1 MTVSVTA
8 TNGTAMIDMRPVG
21 YVIGILVIFLGLTMF
36 APLIVDL
43 GEDNG
48 HWPVFATSAAIT
60 IVSGGFLALAS
71 SNGTHI
77 GLDIQK
83 TFLLTTL
90 VWVVLSIFASIPF
103 LLGFTNANIVDA
115 IFEAVSG
122 ITTTGSTVLSELD
135 KLPKGLLLWRGIL
148 QWLGGIGIIVVAM
161 VFLPELRVGGMQIFR
176 AEGFDTLGK
185 ILPRATTIAFQISII
200 YVGITIACGLAY
212 VLAGMNFFDA
222 VVHAFTTVAT
232 GGFSNYDDSFSV
244 FSWKVE
250 YVAILFMILSALPF
264 VRYVQLIN
272 GQGTAVF
279 KDPQVKTFIILI
291 CALVLLSTLVL
302 SLQLNLSFELVFRK
316 ALFNITSIIT
326 GTGYASTN
334 YMLWGGFLVSLLFFV
349 GLVGGCAGSTTCSV
363 KIFRYQIVFASIA
376 SQLKRI
382 QSPNGIFIP
391 RYQGRQISDD
401 ILNSVLTFFVVFFA
415 SLGILA
421 ALLSLTGLDLITSL
435 SGAAAALG
443 NIGPGLGETI
453 GPDGNFSSL
462 NETAKW
468 LLVAGML
475 IGRLELMA
483 VYILFTLKF
492 WRN

>member
-1 MTVSVTA
+1 M
-8 TNGTAMIDMRPVG
+8 
-21 YVIGILVIFLGLTMF
+21 
-36 APLIVDL
+36 
-43 GEDNG
+43 
-48 HWPVFATSAAIT
+48 
-60 IVSGGFLALAS
+60 
-71 SNGTHI
+71 
-77 GLDIQK
+77 
-83 TFLLTTL
+83 TTL

-279 KDPQVKTFIILI
+279 KDPQVKTFFVLI

-302 SLQLNLSFELVFRK
+302 SLQLNLSLELVFRK

-462 NETAKW
+462 NKTAKW

>member
-1 MTVSVTA
+1 M
-8 TNGTAMIDMRPVG
+8 
-21 YVIGILVIFLGLTMF
+21 
-36 APLIVDL
+36 
-43 GEDNG
+43 
-48 HWPVFATSAAIT
+48 
-60 IVSGGFLALAS
+60 
-71 SNGTHI
+71 
-77 GLDIQK
+77 
-83 TFLLTTL
+83 TTL

-250 YVAILFMILSALPF
+250 YLAILFMILSALPF

-279 KDPQVKTFIILI
+279 KDPQVKTFFVLI

-302 SLQLNLSFELVFRK
+302 SLQLNLSLELVFRK

-462 NETAKW
+462 NKTAKW

>member
-1 MTVSVTA
+1 
-8 TNGTAMIDMRPVG
+8 MIDMRPVG

-279 KDPQVKTFIILI
+279 KDPQVKTFIVLI

-349 GLVGGCAGSTTCSV
+349 GLIGGCAGSTTCSV

>member
-1 MTVSVTA
+1 
-8 TNGTAMIDMRPVG
+8 MIDMRPVG

-103 LLGFTNANIVDA
+103 LLGFTDANVVDA

-279 KDPQVKTFIILI
+279 KDPQVKTFFVLI

-302 SLQLNLSFELVFRK
+302 SLQLNLSLELVFRK

-462 NETAKW
+462 NKTAKW

>member
-1 MTVSVTA
+1 
-8 TNGTAMIDMRPVG
+8 MIDMRPVG

-36 APLIVDL
+36 APLAADI

-48 HWPVFATSAAIT
+48 HWPVFAISAAIT
-60 IVSGGFLALAS
+60 IISGGFLALAS
-71 SNGTHI
+71 SNGTHV

-103 LLGFTNANIVDA
+103 LLGYTNAILVDA

-122 ITTTGSTVLSELD
+122 ITTTGSTVFSDLD
-135 KLPKGLLLWRGIL
+135 KMPKGLLLWRGIL

-212 VLAGMNFFDA
+212 VLAGMSFFDA
-222 VVHAFTTVAT
+222 VVHSFTTVAT
-232 GGFSNYDDSFSV
+232 GGFSNYDKSFSV

-272 GQGTAVF
+272 GQGTAVL
-279 KDPQVKTFIILI
+279 KDPQVKTFIFLI
-291 CALVLLSTLVL
+291 CFLVVLSTLVL

-316 ALFNITSIIT
+316 ALFNITSILT

-382 QSPNGIFIP
+382 HSPNGIFIP

-421 ALLSLTGLDLITSL
+421 VLLSLTGLDLITSL
-435 SGAAAALG
+435 SGAAAALA

-462 NETAKW
+462 SETAKW
-468 LLVAGML
+468 LLIAGML

>member
-1 MTVSVTA
+1 
-8 TNGTAMIDMRPVG
+8 
-21 YVIGILVIFLGLTMF
+21 MF

-279 KDPQVKTFIILI
+279 KDPQVKTFFVLI

-302 SLQLNLSFELVFRK
+302 SLQLNLSLELVFRK

-462 NETAKW
+462 NKTAKW

>member
-1 MTVSVTA
+1 
-8 TNGTAMIDMRPVG
+8 MIDMRPVG
-21 YVIGILVIFLGLTMF
+21 YVIGILVVFLGLTML
-36 APLIVDL
+36 APLAVDF
-43 GEDNG
+43 GQGNG

-60 IVSGGFLALAS
+60 IISGGFLALAS

-90 VWVVLSIFASIPF
+90 VWVALSVFGSIPF
-103 LLGFTNANIVDA
+103 ILGYTNANLVDA

-122 ITTTGSTVLSELD
+122 ITTTGSTVFNELD

-200 YVGITIACGLAY
+200 YVGITIACGLSY

-232 GGFSNYDDSFSV
+232 GGFSNYDGSFSV

-272 GQGTAVF
+272 GQGTAVL
-279 KDPQVKTFIILI
+279 KDPQVKTFIYLIIL
-291 CALVLLSTLVL
+291 LVVLSTFVL
-302 SLQLNLSFELVFRK
+302 SIQLNLSFELIFRK
-316 ALFNITSIIT
+316 SLFNITSILT

-349 GLVGGCAGSTTCSV
+349 GLIGGCAGSTTCSV

-382 QSPNGIFIP
+382 HSPNGVFIP

-421 ALLSLTGLDLITSL
+421 VLLSLTGLDLITSL
-435 SGAAAALG
+435 SGAAAALA

-462 NETAKW
+462 SDTAKW
-468 LLVAGML
+468 LLIAGML

>member
-1 MTVSVTA
+1 
-8 TNGTAMIDMRPVG
+8 MIDMRPVG

-279 KDPQVKTFIILI
+279 KDPQVKTFFVLI

-302 SLQLNLSFELVFRK
+302 SLQLNLSLELVFRK

-421 ALLSLTGLDLITSL
+421 TLLSLTGLDLITSL

-462 NETAKW
+462 NKTAKW

>member
-1 MTVSVTA
+1 
-8 TNGTAMIDMRPVG
+8 
-21 YVIGILVIFLGLTMF
+21 MF

-279 KDPQVKTFIILI
+279 KDPQVKTFFVLI

-302 SLQLNLSFELVFRK
+302 SLQLNLSLELVFRK

-421 ALLSLTGLDLITSL
+421 TLLSLTGLDLITSL

>member
-1 MTVSVTA
+1 LTVTVTA
-8 TNGTAMIDMRPVG
+8 INGVSMIDMRPVG

-48 HWPVFATSAAIT
+48 HWPVFATSAAVT

-71 SNGTHI
+71 SNGTHV

-103 LLGFTNANIVDA
+103 LLGFTNATIVDA

-122 ITTTGSTVLSELD
+122 ITTTGSTVFSELE

-185 ILPRATTIAFQISII
+185 ILPRATMIAFQISII

-212 VLAGMNFFDA
+212 VLAGMSFFDA

-232 GGFSNYDDSFSV
+232 GGFSNHDDSFSV

-272 GQGTAVF
+272 GQGTAIF
-279 KDPQVKTFIILI
+279 KDPQVKTFVVLI

-302 SLQLNLSFELVFRK
+302 SLQLNLSLELVFRK
-316 ALFNITSIIT
+316 ALFNITSIMT
-326 GTGYASTN
+326 GTGYASTD

-401 ILNSVLTFFVVFFA
+401 ILNSVLTFFVVFFE

-421 ALLSLTGLDLITSL
+421 TLLSLTGLDLITSL

>member
-1 MTVSVTA
+1 
-8 TNGTAMIDMRPVG
+8 
-21 YVIGILVIFLGLTMF
+21 MF

-279 KDPQVKTFIILI
+279 RDPQVKTFFVLI
-291 CALVLLSTLVL
+291 CALVLVSTLVL
-302 SLQLNLSFELVFRK
+302 SLQLNLSLELVFRK

>member
-1 MTVSVTA
+1 
-8 TNGTAMIDMRPVG
+8 MIDMRPVG

-90 VWVVLSIFASIPF
+90 VWIVLSIFASIPF

-279 KDPQVKTFIILI
+279 KDPQVKTFIVLI

-302 SLQLNLSFELVFRK
+302 SLQLNLSLELVFRK

>member
-1 MTVSVTA
+1 
-8 TNGTAMIDMRPVG
+8 
-21 YVIGILVIFLGLTMF
+21 MF

-122 ITTTGSTVLSELD
+122 ITTTGSTVLGELD

-148 QWLGGIGIIVVAM
+148 QWLGGIGIIVVAL

-232 GGFSNYDDSFSV
+232 GGFSNYDESFSV

-279 KDPQVKTFIILI
+279 KDPQVKTFFVLI

-302 SLQLNLSFELVFRK
+302 SLQLNLSLELVFRK

-435 SGAAAALG
+435 SGEAAALG

-453 GPDGNFSSL
+453 GPDGNFSYL
-462 NETAKW
+462 NKTAKW

>member
-1 MTVSVTA
+1 
-8 TNGTAMIDMRPVG
+8 
-21 YVIGILVIFLGLTMF
+21 MF

-279 KDPQVKTFIILI
+279 KDPQVKTFFVLI

-302 SLQLNLSFELVFRK
+302 SLQLNLSLELVFRK

-401 ILNSVLTFFVVFFA
+401 ILISVLTFFVVFFA

>member
-1 MTVSVTA
+1 M
-8 TNGTAMIDMRPVG
+8 
-21 YVIGILVIFLGLTMF
+21 L
-36 APLIVDL
+36 APLAVDF
-43 GEDNG
+43 GQGNG
-48 HWPVFATSAAIT
+48 HWPVFATAAAIT
-60 IVSGGFLALAS
+60 IISGGFLALAS

-90 VWVVLSIFASIPF
+90 VWVALSVFAAIPF
-103 LLGFTNANIVDA
+103 ILGFTNANLVDA

-122 ITTTGSTVLSELD
+122 ITTTGSTVFNELD
-135 KLPKGLLLWRGIL
+135 KMPKGLLLWRGIL

-200 YVGITIACGLAY
+200 YVGITIACGLSY

-232 GGFSNYDDSFSV
+232 GGFSNYDGSFSV

-272 GQGTAVF
+272 GQGTAVL
-279 KDPQVKTFIILI
+279 KDPQVKTFIFLIIL
-291 CALVLLSTLVL
+291 LVLLSTFVL
-302 SLQLNLSFELVFRK
+302 SIQLNLSFELVFRK
-316 ALFNITSIIT
+316 ALFNITSILT

-349 GLVGGCAGSTTCSV
+349 GLIGGCAGSTTCSV

-382 QSPNGIFIP
+382 HSPNGVFIP

-421 ALLSLTGLDLITSL
+421 VLLSLTGLDLITSL
-435 SGAAAALG
+435 SGAAAALA

-462 NETAKW
+462 SDTAKW
-468 LLVAGML
+468 LLIAGML

>member
-1 MTVSVTA
+1 
-8 TNGTAMIDMRPVG
+8 MIDMRPVG

-71 SNGTHI
+71 SNGTHV

-103 LLGFTNANIVDA
+103 LLGFTNATIVDA

-122 ITTTGSTVLSELD
+122 ITTTGSTVFSELE

-185 ILPRATTIAFQISII
+185 ILPRATMIAFQISII

-212 VLAGMNFFDA
+212 VLAGMSFFDA

-232 GGFSNYDDSFSV
+232 GGFSNHDDSFSV

-272 GQGTAVF
+272 GQGTAIF

-302 SLQLNLSFELVFRK
+302 SLQLNLSLELVFRK
-316 ALFNITSIIT
+316 ALFNITSIMT
-326 GTGYASTN
+326 GTGYASTD

-421 ALLSLTGLDLITSL
+421 ILLSLTGLDFITSL

>member
-1 MTVSVTA
+1 
-8 TNGTAMIDMRPVG
+8 MIDMRPVG
-21 YVIGILVIFLGLTMF
+21 YVIGILVVFLGLTML
-36 APLIVDL
+36 APLAVDF
-43 GEDNG
+43 GQGNG

-60 IVSGGFLALAS
+60 IISGGFLALAS
-71 SNGTHI
+71 SNGTHL
-77 GLDIQK
+77 GLDVQK

-90 VWVVLSIFASIPF
+90 VWVALSVFASLPF
-103 LLGFTNANIVDA
+103 ILGYTNANLVDA

-122 ITTTGSTVLSELD
+122 ITTTGSTVFNELD
-135 KLPKGLLLWRGIL
+135 KMPKGLLLWRGIL

-200 YVGITIACGLAY
+200 YVGITIACGLSY

-232 GGFSNYDDSFSV
+232 GGFSNYDGSFSV
-244 FSWKVE
+244 FSWQVE

-272 GQGTAVF
+272 GHGTSVV
-279 KDPQVKTFIILI
+279 KDPQVKTFIFLIIL
-291 CALVLLSTLVL
+291 LVLLSTFVL
-302 SLQLNLSFELVFRK
+302 SIQLNLSFELIFRK
-316 ALFNITSIIT
+316 ALFNITSILT

-349 GLVGGCAGSTTCSV
+349 GLIGGCAGSTTCSV

-382 QSPNGIFIP
+382 HSPNGVFIP

-401 ILNSVLTFFVVFFA
+401 ILNSVMTFFVVFFA

-421 ALLSLTGLDLITSL
+421 VLLSLTGLDLITSL
-435 SGAAAALG
+435 SGAAAALA

-462 NETAKW
+462 SDTAKW
-468 LLVAGML
+468 LLIAGML

>member
-1 MTVSVTA
+1 
-8 TNGTAMIDMRPVG
+8 
-21 YVIGILVIFLGLTMF
+21 MF

-279 KDPQVKTFIILI
+279 KDPQVKTFFVLI

-302 SLQLNLSFELVFRK
+302 SLQLNLSLELVFRK

-468 LLVAGML
+468 LLIAGML

>member
-1 MTVSVTA
+1 
-8 TNGTAMIDMRPVG
+8 
-21 YVIGILVIFLGLTMF
+21 MF
-36 APLIVDL
+36 APLAADI

-48 HWPVFATSAAIT
+48 HWPVFAISAAIT
-60 IVSGGFLALAS
+60 IISGGFLALAS
-71 SNGTHI
+71 SNGTHV

-90 VWVVLSIFASIPF
+90 VWIVLSIFASIPF
-103 LLGFTNANIVDA
+103 LLGYTNAILVDA

-122 ITTTGSTVLSELD
+122 ITTTGSTVFSDLD
-135 KLPKGLLLWRGIL
+135 KMPKGLLLWRGIL

-212 VLAGMNFFDA
+212 VLAGMSFFDA
-222 VVHAFTTVAT
+222 VVHSFTTVAT
-232 GGFSNYDDSFSV
+232 GGFSNYDKSFSV

-272 GQGTAVF
+272 GQGTAVL
-279 KDPQVKTFIILI
+279 KDPQVKTFIFLI
-291 CALVLLSTLVL
+291 CFLVVLSTLVL

-316 ALFNITSIIT
+316 ALFNITSILT

-382 QSPNGIFIP
+382 HSPNGIFIP

-421 ALLSLTGLDLITSL
+421 ILLSLTGLDLITSL
-435 SGAAAALG
+435 SGAAAALA

-462 NETAKW
+462 SETAKW
-468 LLVAGML
+468 LLIAGML

>member
-1 MTVSVTA
+1 M
-8 TNGTAMIDMRPVG
+8 
-21 YVIGILVIFLGLTMF
+21 FGLLYRCLR
-36 APLIVDL
+36 A
-43 GEDNG
+43 
-48 HWPVFATSAAIT
+48 
-60 IVSGGFLALAS
+60 
-71 SNGTHI
+71 
-77 GLDIQK
+77 
-83 TFLLTTL
+83 
-90 VWVVLSIFASIPF
+90 IPF
-103 LLGFTNANIVDA
+103 ILGFTNANLVDA

-122 ITTTGSTVLSELD
+122 ITTTGSTVFNELD
-135 KLPKGLLLWRGIL
+135 KMPKGLLLWRGIL

-200 YVGITIACGLAY
+200 YVGITIACGLSY

-232 GGFSNYDDSFSV
+232 GGFSNYDGSFSV

-279 KDPQVKTFIILI
+279 KDPQVKTFILLIIL
-291 CALVLLSTLVL
+291 LVLLSTFVL
-302 SLQLNLSFELVFRK
+302 SIQLNLSFELVFRK
-316 ALFNITSIIT
+316 ALFNITSILT

-349 GLVGGCAGSTTCSV
+349 GLIGGCAGSTTCSV

-382 QSPNGIFIP
+382 HSPNGVFIP

-421 ALLSLTGLDLITSL
+421 VLLSLTGLDLITSL
-435 SGAAAALG
+435 SGAAAALA

-462 NETAKW
+462 SDTAKW
-468 LLVAGML
+468 LLIAGML

>member
-1 MTVSVTA
+1 
-8 TNGTAMIDMRPVG
+8 MIDMRPVG

-48 HWPVFATSAAIT
+48 HWPVFATSAAVT

-71 SNGTHI
+71 SNGTHV

-103 LLGFTNANIVDA
+103 LLGFTNATIVDA

-122 ITTTGSTVLSELD
+122 ITTTGSTVFSELE

-185 ILPRATTIAFQISII
+185 ILPRATMIAFQISII

-212 VLAGMNFFDA
+212 VLAGMSFFDA

-232 GGFSNYDDSFSV
+232 GGFSNHDDSFSV

-272 GQGTAVF
+272 GQGTAIF
-279 KDPQVKTFIILI
+279 KDPQVKTFIVLI

-302 SLQLNLSFELVFRK
+302 SLQLNLSLELVFRK
-316 ALFNITSIIT
+316 ALFNITSIMT
-326 GTGYASTN
+326 GTGYASTD

-421 ALLSLTGLDLITSL
+421 VLLSLTGLDFITSL

>member
-1 MTVSVTA
+1 
-8 TNGTAMIDMRPVG
+8 MIDMRPVG

-185 ILPRATTIAFQISII
+185 ILPRATTIASQISII

-279 KDPQVKTFIILI
+279 KDPQVKTFIVLI

>member
-1 MTVSVTA
+1 
-8 TNGTAMIDMRPVG
+8 MIDMRPVG

-279 KDPQVKTFIILI
+279 KDPQVKTFFVLI

-302 SLQLNLSFELVFRK
+302 SLQLNLSLELVFRK

-349 GLVGGCAGSTTCSV
+349 GLIGGCAGSTTCSV

-462 NETAKW
+462 NKTAKW

>member
-1 MTVSVTA
+1 
-8 TNGTAMIDMRPVG
+8 
-21 YVIGILVIFLGLTMF
+21 MF
-36 APLIVDL
+36 APLAADI
-43 GEDNG
+43 GEANG
-48 HWPVFATSAAIT
+48 HWPVFAISAAIT
-60 IVSGGFLALAS
+60 IISGGFLALAS
-71 SNGTHI
+71 SNGTHV

-103 LLGFTNANIVDA
+103 LLGYTNAVLVDA

-122 ITTTGSTVLSELD
+122 ITTTGSTVFSDLD
-135 KLPKGLLLWRGIL
+135 KMPKGLLLWRGIL

-212 VLAGMNFFDA
+212 VLAGMSFFDA
-222 VVHAFTTVAT
+222 VVHSFTTVAT
-232 GGFSNYDDSFSV
+232 GGFSNYDKSFSV

-272 GQGTAVF
+272 GQGTAVL
-279 KDPQVKTFIILI
+279 KDPQVKTFIFLI
-291 CALVLLSTLVL
+291 CFLVVLSTLVL

-316 ALFNITSIIT
+316 ALFNITSILT

-382 QSPNGIFIP
+382 HSPNGIFIP

-421 ALLSLTGLDLITSL
+421 VLLSLTGLDLITSL
-435 SGAAAALG
+435 SGAAAALA

-462 NETAKW
+462 SETAKW
-468 LLVAGML
+468 LLIAGML

>member
-1 MTVSVTA
+1 
-8 TNGTAMIDMRPVG
+8 
-21 YVIGILVIFLGLTMF
+21 MF

-279 KDPQVKTFIILI
+279 RDPQVKTFFVLI

-302 SLQLNLSFELVFRK
+302 SLQLNLSLELVFRK

>member
-1 MTVSVTA
+1 MF
-8 TNGTAMIDMRPVG
+8 DMRPVG

-279 KDPQVKTFIILI
+279 KDPQVKTFFVLI

-302 SLQLNLSFELVFRK
+302 SLQLNLSLELVFRK

>member
-1 MTVSVTA
+1 
-8 TNGTAMIDMRPVG
+8 MIDMRPVG
-21 YVIGILVIFLGLTMF
+21 YVIGILVVFLGLTML
-36 APLIVDL
+36 APLAVDF
-43 GEDNG
+43 GQGNG

-60 IVSGGFLALAS
+60 IISGGFLALAS

-90 VWVVLSIFASIPF
+90 VWVALSVFAAIPF
-103 LLGFTNANIVDA
+103 ILGFTNANLVDA

-122 ITTTGSTVLSELD
+122 ITTTGSTVFNELD
-135 KLPKGLLLWRGIL
+135 KMPKGLLLWRGIL

-200 YVGITIACGLAY
+200 YVGITIACGLSY

-232 GGFSNYDDSFSV
+232 GGFSNYDGSFSV

-272 GQGTAVF
+272 GQGTAVL
-279 KDPQVKTFIILI
+279 KDPQVKTLIYLIIL
-291 CALVLLSTLVL
+291 LVLLSTFVL
-302 SLQLNLSFELVFRK
+302 SIQLNLSFELVFRK
-316 ALFNITSIIT
+316 ALFNITSILT

-349 GLVGGCAGSTTCSV
+349 GLIGGCAGSTTCSV

-382 QSPNGIFIP
+382 HSPNGVFIP

-421 ALLSLTGLDLITSL
+421 VLLSLTGLDLVTSL
-435 SGAAAALG
+435 SGAAAALA

-462 NETAKW
+462 SDTAKW
-468 LLVAGML
+468 LLIAGML

>member
-1 MTVSVTA
+1 M
-8 TNGTAMIDMRPVG
+8 
-21 YVIGILVIFLGLTMF
+21 
-36 APLIVDL
+36 
-43 GEDNG
+43 
-48 HWPVFATSAAIT
+48 
-60 IVSGGFLALAS
+60 
-71 SNGTHI
+71 
-77 GLDIQK
+77 
-83 TFLLTTL
+83 LTTL
-90 VWVVLSIFASIPF
+90 VWVALSVFAAIPF
-103 LLGFTNANIVDA
+103 ILGFTNANLVDA

-122 ITTTGSTVLSELD
+122 ITTTGSTVFNELD
-135 KLPKGLLLWRGIL
+135 KMPKGLLLWRGIL

-200 YVGITIACGLAY
+200 YVGITIACGLSY

-232 GGFSNYDDSFSV
+232 GGFSNYDGSFSV

-279 KDPQVKTFIILI
+279 KDPQVKTFILLIIL
-291 CALVLLSTLVL
+291 LVLLSTFVL
-302 SLQLNLSFELVFRK
+302 SIQLNLSFELVFRK
-316 ALFNITSIIT
+316 ALFNITSILT

-349 GLVGGCAGSTTCSV
+349 GLIGGCAGSTTCSV

-382 QSPNGIFIP
+382 HSPNGVFIP

-421 ALLSLTGLDLITSL
+421 VLLSLTGLDLITSL
-435 SGAAAALG
+435 SGAAAALA

-462 NETAKW
+462 SDTAKW
-468 LLVAGML
+468 LLIAGML

>member
-1 MTVSVTA
+1 
-8 TNGTAMIDMRPVG
+8 MIDMRPVG

-176 AEGFDTLGK
+176 AEGFDTLGR

-279 KDPQVKTFIILI
+279 RDPQVKTFFVLI

-302 SLQLNLSFELVFRK
+302 SLQLNLSLELVFRK

-462 NETAKW
+462 NKTAKW

>member
-1 MTVSVTA
+1 
-8 TNGTAMIDMRPVG
+8 MIDMRPVG

-279 KDPQVKTFIILI
+279 KDPQVKTFFVLI

-302 SLQLNLSFELVFRK
+302 SLQLNLSLELVFRK
-316 ALFNITSIIT
+316 ALFNITSIMT

>member
-1 MTVSVTA
+1 
-8 TNGTAMIDMRPVG
+8 MIDMRPVG
-21 YVIGILVIFLGLTMF
+21 YVIGILVVFLGLTML
-36 APLIVDL
+36 APLAVDF
-43 GEDNG
+43 GQGNG

-60 IVSGGFLALAS
+60 IISGGFLALAS
-71 SNGTHI
+71 SNGTHV

-90 VWVVLSIFASIPF
+90 VWVALSVFASIPF
-103 LLGFTNANIVDA
+103 ILGYTNANLVDA

-122 ITTTGSTVLSELD
+122 ITTTGSTVFNELD
-135 KLPKGLLLWRGIL
+135 KMPKGLLLWRGIL

-200 YVGITIACGLAY
+200 YVGITIACGLSY

-232 GGFSNYDDSFSV
+232 GGFSNYDGSFSV

-272 GQGTAVF
+272 GQGTAVL
-279 KDPQVKTFIILI
+279 KDPQVKTFILLIIL
-291 CALVLLSTLVL
+291 LVLLSTFVL
-302 SLQLNLSFELVFRK
+302 SIQLNLSFELVFRK
-316 ALFNITSIIT
+316 ALFNITSILT

-349 GLVGGCAGSTTCSV
+349 GLIGGCAGSTTCSV

-382 QSPNGIFIP
+382 HSPNGVFIP

-421 ALLSLTGLDLITSL
+421 VLLSLTGLDLITSL
-435 SGAAAALG
+435 SGSAAALA

-462 NETAKW
+462 SDTAKW
-468 LLVAGML
+468 LLIAGML

>member
-1 MTVSVTA
+1 MTA
-8 TNGTAMIDMRPVG
+8 INGIAMIDMRPVG

-36 APLIVDL
+36 APLAADI

-48 HWPVFATSAAIT
+48 HWPVFAISAAIT
-60 IVSGGFLALAS
+60 IISGGFLALAS
-71 SNGTHI
+71 SNGTHV

-103 LLGFTNANIVDA
+103 LLGYTNAVLVDA

-122 ITTTGSTVLSELD
+122 ITTTGSTVFSDLD
-135 KLPKGLLLWRGIL
+135 KMPKGLLLWRGIL

-222 VVHAFTTVAT
+222 VVHSFTTVAT
-232 GGFSNYDDSFSV
+232 GGFSNYDNSFSV

-272 GQGTAVF
+272 GQGTAVL
-279 KDPQVKTFIILI
+279 KDPQVKTFIFLI
-291 CALVLLSTLVL
+291 CFLVVLSTLVL

-316 ALFNITSIIT
+316 ALFNITSILT

-349 GLVGGCAGSTTCSV
+349 GLIGGCAGSTTCSV

-382 QSPNGIFIP
+382 HSPNGIFIP

-421 ALLSLTGLDLITSL
+421 VLLSLTGLDLITSL

-462 NETAKW
+462 NKTAKW
-468 LLVAGML
+468 LLICGML

>member
-1 MTVSVTA
+1 
-8 TNGTAMIDMRPVG
+8 MIDMRPVG

-279 KDPQVKTFIILI
+279 KDPQVKTFFVLI

-302 SLQLNLSFELVFRK
+302 SLQLNLSLELVFRK

-391 RYQGRQISDD
+391 RYQGRQISDE

>member
-1 MTVSVTA
+1 M
-8 TNGTAMIDMRPVG
+8 
-21 YVIGILVIFLGLTMF
+21 
-36 APLIVDL
+36 
-43 GEDNG
+43 
-48 HWPVFATSAAIT
+48 
-60 IVSGGFLALAS
+60 
-71 SNGTHI
+71 
-77 GLDIQK
+77 
-83 TFLLTTL
+83 
-90 VWVVLSIFASIPF
+90 
-103 LLGFTNANIVDA
+103 
-115 IFEAVSG
+115 SG

-279 KDPQVKTFIILI
+279 KDPQVKTFFVLI

-302 SLQLNLSFELVFRK
+302 SLQLNLSLELVFRK

>member
-1 MTVSVTA
+1 M
-8 TNGTAMIDMRPVG
+8 
-21 YVIGILVIFLGLTMF
+21 L
-36 APLIVDL
+36 APLAVDF
-43 GEDNG
+43 GQENG

-60 IVSGGFLALAS
+60 IISGGFLALAS

-90 VWVVLSIFASIPF
+90 VWVALSVFAAIPF
-103 LLGFTNANIVDA
+103 ILGFTNANLVDA

-122 ITTTGSTVLSELD
+122 ITTTGSTVFNELD
-135 KLPKGLLLWRGIL
+135 KMPKGLLLWRGIL

-200 YVGITIACGLAY
+200 YVGITIACGLSY

-232 GGFSNYDDSFSV
+232 GGFSNYDGSFSV

-272 GQGTAVF
+272 GQGTAVL
-279 KDPQVKTFIILI
+279 KDPQVKTFIFLIIL
-291 CALVLLSTLVL
+291 LVLLSTFVL
-302 SLQLNLSFELVFRK
+302 SIQLNLSFELIFRK
-316 ALFNITSIIT
+316 ALFNITSILT

-349 GLVGGCAGSTTCSV
+349 GLIGGCAGSTTCSV

-382 QSPNGIFIP
+382 HSPNGVFIP

-421 ALLSLTGLDLITSL
+421 VLLSLTGLDLITSL
-435 SGAAAALG
+435 SGAAAALA

-462 NETAKW
+462 SDTAKW
-468 LLVAGML
+468 LLIAGML